1 MKRALSFLVLLS
13 IFVSAWAQD
22 VQLHYDF
29 VRAAQVKGT
38 YFTSTVEYL
47 GTNQKGTTYFFID
60 MDYSSDFKGV
70 KLTYWEI
77 SRDQTL
83 WNLPFQLHV
92 EYTAGNL
99 FIDTT
104 QGMPISRSYIFGI
117 NFPFTIGKMYF
128 GGAFLLRKF
137 AYTKRLNYQFTGVW
151 DGDFLNNK
159 ITIDGFIDI
168 WTEENLVGNG
178 LMLKVLTEPQFWYNI
193 NKTFAVGSEIEI
205 SRNFIAFDNKFH
217 VLPTVAIKWNLKN
230 QK

>member
-1 MKRALSFLVLLS
+1 MTMKRVFS
-13 IFVSAWAQD
+13 IFFFLGLMLSLNAQN

-29 VRAAQVKGT
+29 VRANQVKGT

-47 GTNQKGTTYFFID
+47 GLDDHGSTFFFID

-77 SRDQTL
+77 SRDQNL
-83 WNLPFQLHV
+83 WKLPFQLHL

-104 QGMPISRSYIFGI
+104 QSLPIPRSYIFGV
-117 NFPFTIGKMYF
+117 NFPFSIGKMHF

-137 AYTKRLNYQFTGVW
+137 ANTNRINYQFTGIWSGNFFNDKV
-151 DGDFLNNK
+151 
-159 ITIDGFIDI
+159 TINGFIDI
-168 WTEENLVGNG
+168 WTEESLSGNG

-193 NKTFAVGSEIEI
+193 NKTFSIGGEVEIN
-205 SRNFIAFDNKFH
+205 RNFITFDNKFY
-217 VLPTVAIKWNLKN
+217 VLPTLAVKWNLK
-230 QK
+230 